1 MQTDTELWFRN
12 CFLYVN
18 ELIESGEYN
27 VVLDLGY
34 TMKRKINPVQ
44 WMDIKFGQQ
53 FPWKLMLIGDTD
65 QGAHIYQ
72 AGSLKPIAK
81 FPVWS
86 AADQSEE
93 NADLLADYM
102 TGSLPYVVVTD
113 LPNMTFNGNKRYL
126 NELSLLQQ
134 DCPQT
139 KMHIHGLYSFDLIFG
154 NEFQSAD
161 FNPRDDAAHNKVY
174 LPDGAKVFVNK
185 LTHEHADKVATCGMR
200 KDELDEPRN
209 RCIFNIKSARRASYS
224 YKEEKRYS
232 TNQKDFYNLDVE
244 SADDSFREVVNNR
257 IFLRNNLPVQGGDK
271 FHCDT
276 CTLAL
281 SCKLYRK
288 GAVCAVPGSE
298 GIELSRYFDTRNSDT
313 ILDGLGKLMGIQA
326 NRIKMSIDA
335 EASTGR
341 HDKEINKDLKN
352 LFDQGTKLAKLVD
365 PSLRGTS
372 QTNVQVNLGNVPGA
386 APTPRQLIAE
396 AVKELE
402 LRGVPRENITPE
414 MIQGMFMGALD
425 PDQQQR
431 AIEGVVVSSDEG
443 GM

>member
-18 ELIESGEYN
+18 ELIETNEYN

-34 TMKRKINPVQ
+34 TMKRKIDPLR
-44 WMDIKFGQQ
+44 WMDLKFGEQ
-53 FPWKLMLIGDTD
+53 FPWQLMLIGDTE
-65 QGAHIYQ
+65 QGAHIYKS
-72 AGSLKPIAK
+72 GNLKPVAK

-86 AADQSEE
+86 AEDQSDE
-93 NADLLADYM
+93 NQERLAHYM
-102 TGSLPYVVVTD
+102 TDGNPYVVVTD
-113 LPNMTFNGNKRYL
+113 LPNMTFNGSKMYL
-126 NELSLLQQ
+126 NELSLLQT
-134 DCPQT
+134 DFPAT

-154 NEFQSAD
+154 HDFQSAD

-174 LPDGAKVFVNK
+174 LPDGAKVFVDK
-185 LTHEHADKVATCGMR
+185 LTHEHADKVALCGMR
-200 KDELDEPRN
+200 ESELEEARN

-224 YKEEKRYS
+224 YKEEKLYS
-232 TNQKDFYNLDVE
+232 TNQKDFYNLDIT
-244 SADDSFREVVNNR
+244 SADDSFREVTNNR
-257 IFLRNNLPVQGGDK
+257 IFLRNNLKVQGGDK

-298 GIELSRYFDTRNSDT
+298 GIELSKYFDTRNSDT
-313 ILDGLGKLMGIQA
+313 ILNGLGKLMAMQA
-326 NRIKMSIDA
+326 DRIKDA
-335 EASTGR
+335 IEDEKETGKK
-341 HDKEINKDLKN
+341 DKEINKDLKN

-372 QTNVQVNLGNVPGA
+372 QTNVQVNLGTGA
-386 APTPRQLIAE
+386 NGAPSPRALIKE
-396 AVKELE
+396 AIQELE

-414 MIQGMFMGALD
+414 MIQGMFTGALD

-431 AIEGVVVSSDEG
+431 AIEGVVISSSEEL
-443 GM
+443 